1 MADEKPSRSAPSQIP
16 DLQASLADAWEV
28 IGVLEEKVNDLV
40 LEVSAALI
48 ALAKTVPG
56 FAEEYERAHSA
67 ALASQRKSDSELPLS
82 VQRAIRQLRQSGK
95 GKHS

>member
-16 DLQASLADAWEV
+16 DLQASLADAWEA
-28 IGVLEEKVNDLV
+28 IGVLTEKVNDLD

-48 ALAKTVPG
+48 AFAKILPG
-56 FAEEYERAHSA
+56 FAEEFERARNDFA
-67 ALASQRKSDSELPLS
+67 ARQRKADSELPLS
-82 VQRAIRQLRQSGK
+82 VHRAIRQLRQSGK